1 MEGFH
6 FGRSLGVD
14 EVQSLISRIL
24 VNRLMLLYGLVC
36 TLIALF
42 ASQFLDLPPLIG
54 NWENK
59 AWSILNFNLTDNYYP
74 PGAALALI
82 PFLWSGPEFW
92 PALYFYYGLSA
103 MVYFEICKVVPNK
116 KFRIVAL
123 VALPANTYLTW
134 LCLTSADQVIE
145 LLTLLLFGLFAIR
158 KRFYLALFFGFLLC
172 FTRPAYWVAFILI
185 IFLLAK
191 EKKNLESKPR
201 NFMRQGAAIW
211 VLLAV
216 LAFNKIVFGSTNLST
231 SSSDTIYFSHQKF
244 HYLSLPKF
252 DMDVFLTNGPSTKPE
267 VVANSS
273 DRLTF
278 IEDYKVRAAFIS
290 ILDNPQRFIFA
301 QMQKID
307 SYFFPIQKVPNLP
320 GQYEL
325 SEDEKSILIGEER
338 LTWSLTIGYV
348 IFALYRAIWMLL
360 FAGTLVWLGL
370 LILSRGRFNRA
381 EKYLLLPYLA
391 GVVPG
396 FLYYV
401 ETRFKICSE
410 LLAIPLHLVAL
421 HSLKELAKTLR
432 RRELSGE
439 RD

>member
-1 MEGFH
+1 MKTFQAFVKGKK
-6 FGRSLGVD
+6 LT
-14 EVQSLISRIL
+14 LI
-24 VNRLMLLYGLVC
+24 YGLLC
-36 TLIALF
+36 TLVALV
-42 ASQFLDLPPLIG
+42 ASRFLDLPPLIG
-54 NWENK
+54 NWEVK
-59 AWSILNFNLTDNYYP
+59 AWSILEFNLTDNYYP

-103 MVYFEICKVVPNK
+103 MVYFEICKIIPNR
-116 KFRIVAL
+116 KFRIAAL
-123 VALPANTYLTW
+123 LALPANTYLTW
-134 LCLTSADQVIE
+134 LCLTSADQVVE
-145 LLTLLLFGLFAIR
+145 LLALLSFGLFALR
-158 KRFYLALFFGFLLC
+158 KRFSLALFFGFLLC

-185 IFLLAK
+185 TFLLAR
-191 EKKNLESKPR
+191 EKKGFESKRR
-201 NFMRQGAAIW
+201 NFLRQGAALW
-211 VLLAV
+211 VLIAV
-216 LAFNKIVFGSTNLST
+216 LSFNKVIFGSTNLST

-252 DMDVFLTNGPSTKPE
+252 DMDVLLKNGPSTKPE
-267 VVANSS
+267 VVAESS
-273 DRLTF
+273 NRLSF
-278 IEDYKVRAAFIS
+278 IDDYKVRAAFIS
-290 ILDNPQRFIFA
+290 ILDNPQRFVFA
-301 QMQKID
+301 QVQKID
-307 SYFFPIQKVPNLP
+307 SYFFPIQKIPNLP

-325 SEDEKSILIGEER
+325 AEDEKSILIGEER

-348 IFALYRAIWMLL
+348 LFAVYRAIWMLL

-370 LILSRGRFNRA
+370 LILSRGKFNRA

-410 LLAIPLHLVAL
+410 LLAVPLHLIAL
-421 HSLKELAKTLR
+421 HSLRELAKSIRGRSIRL
-432 RRELSGE
+432 E